1 MLVSSRFRTGSGTT
15 SKTTNRSPGDP
26 HLFPSLPS
34 PLTLNRLPPPE
45 LAEQLRL
52 VLEPTIA
59 SKLSGDY
66 RTAVDDSRSMSES
79 GCGEFAIRALAT
91 VDEPVANLLR
101 NMNEMLENLSTRRHS
116 PLQQLVLIIGDGKF
130 HEREKLKRS
139 VRKFLQQKRMVVY
152 ILLDDNAEQSV
163 LD

>member
-15 SKTTNRSPGDP
+15 SKTTNRSPGDA
-26 HLFPSLPS
+26 HLFPSLLS

-52 VLEPTIA
+52 VVEPTIA

-91 VDEPVANLLR
+91 VCRAMSQLEMG
-101 NMNEMLENLSTRRHS
+101 NMNEMLENLASTRRHS
-116 PLQQLVLIIGDGKF
+116 SGSNPLQQLVLIM
-130 HEREKLKRS
+130 HRRWQ
-139 VRKFLQQKRMVVY
+139 VP
-152 ILLDDNAEQSV
+152 
-163 LD
+163 